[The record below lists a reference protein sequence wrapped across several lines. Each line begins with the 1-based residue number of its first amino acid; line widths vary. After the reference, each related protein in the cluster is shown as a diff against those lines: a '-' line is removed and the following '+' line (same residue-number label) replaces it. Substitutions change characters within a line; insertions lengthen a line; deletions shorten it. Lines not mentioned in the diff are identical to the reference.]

1 MSTQPMLSPPD
12 PPEGATFDRPANS
25 QKDPRPATL
34 STSLGLPGR
43 KRVFFHFEI
52 GMRKTIT
59 LPGCVDVQAQ
69 SSGKQAPAAH
79 TRLGPQRP
87 LPPPPPAADSGAAAL
102 LAAPSLAG
110 AGAGTGSAPSLA
122 DPGSGSSTSTSA
134 GYFELSVGI
143 STETPP
149 YSGGGPVG

>member
-52 GMRKTIT
+52 GTRKTIT
-59 LPGCVDVQAQ
+59 LPGCADVQAQ

-87 LPPPPPAADSGAAAL
+87 LPPSPPAADSGAAAL
-102 LAAPSLAG
+102 LAAPSL